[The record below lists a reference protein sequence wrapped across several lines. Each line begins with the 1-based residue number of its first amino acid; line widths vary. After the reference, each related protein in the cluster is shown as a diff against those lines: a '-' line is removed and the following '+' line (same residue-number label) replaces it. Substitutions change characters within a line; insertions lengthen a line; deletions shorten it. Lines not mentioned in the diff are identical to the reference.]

1 MSLTDFCTNSQEK
14 ILKLKE
20 DNTNTERE
28 VMSLTKEIEILKM
41 QDDELHKY
49 NNDLTLRIKG
59 MKERINAEQKKK
71 GILAVQTKD
80 ANKEKELLMRNIE
93 ILKQDN
99 NYKVR
104 MMENDIEHLH
114 VVKDNNINVLRKKIE
129 NALSDQQSYEE
140 QLIEIRRAID
150 NYNDMTDALVR
161 GVDKD
166 EDIIKQS
173 NDMTKFLASV

>member
-20 DNTNTERE
+20 ENTNTERE

-41 QDDELHKY
+41 QDDKLHKY
-49 NNDLTLRIKG
+49 NNDLTLRMKG
-59 MKERINAEQKKK
+59 VKERINAEHKKK
-71 GILAVQTKD
+71 GILTVQIKD
-80 ANKEKELLMRNIE
+80 ANREKEVLVRNIE
-93 ILKQDN
+93 HLKQDN
-99 NYKVR
+99 NYKVK

-114 VVKDNNINVLRKKIE
+114 VVKDNNINVLKKKIE

-140 QLIEIRRAID
+140 QLIEIREAIA
-150 NYNDMTDALVR
+150 NYKNMTDALVR

-173 NDMTKFLASV
+173 EDMTKFLASV